1 MTMYGANPEQLA
13 NLGATLRNQ
22 IQGITAVMTTVKGAL
37 NGTMW
42 SGPAKDQF
50 EHDWDTSFKVAL
62 DRLNTAFDAAGR
74 DCISRSQDLQ
84 RVMGAR

>member
-50 EHDWDTSFKVAL
+50 EHDWDTSFK
-62 DRLNTAFDAAGR
+62 AFWDEYGAASK
-74 DCISRSQDLQ
+74 CVSKPAAETVSKK
-84 RVMGAR
+84 